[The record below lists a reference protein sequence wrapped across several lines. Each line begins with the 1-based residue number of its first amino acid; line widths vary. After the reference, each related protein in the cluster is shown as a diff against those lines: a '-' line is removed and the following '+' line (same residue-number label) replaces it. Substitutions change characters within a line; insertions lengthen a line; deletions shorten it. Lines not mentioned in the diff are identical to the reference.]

1 MRDIIA
7 LVGLVL
13 VRLNEVRVLVQSS
26 ITQGVHLM
34 ATVQEL
40 QAQVDR
46 LIVSEA
52 NREARDIAQDAVTKA
67 QIDTLQANLDALQA
81 VVTAG
86 GLSPADQAAIDAI
99 TLSVTGV
106 IASLESADLT
116 LPIVPAVV

>member
-13 VRLNEVRVLVQSS
+13 VRLSEVRVLVQSS

>member
-67 QIDTLQANLDALQA
+67 QIETLQANLDALQA